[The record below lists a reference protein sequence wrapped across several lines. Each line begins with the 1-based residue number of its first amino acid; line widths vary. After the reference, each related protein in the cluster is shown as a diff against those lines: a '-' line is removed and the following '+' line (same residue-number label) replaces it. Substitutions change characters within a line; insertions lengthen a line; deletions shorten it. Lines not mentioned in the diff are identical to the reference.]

1 MAGYRG
7 EWESATFWLHESGHF
22 RSFTKL
28 CSEDFVCNPL
38 RSPVLDTKPNTSQ
51 RIRLLEAQT
60 CLLLYLPKST
70 NF

>member
-7 EWESATFWLHESGHF
+7 EWESVMFRQNESGHF

-38 RSPVLDTKPNTSQ
+38 RSPVLGTK
-51 RIRLLEAQT
+51 
-60 CLLLYLPKST
+60 Y
-70 NF
+70 